1 MSNKLIFKK
10 CEIMESDKI
19 LYSSKQSN
27 LFCKSFYLES
37 LGQKFHIWKVLQG
50 QEIKA
55 IVCLNVDRSEKRSI
69 ENDFVIHN
77 GIFFNIDNNRLLA
90 KKREDQF
97 QITEFI
103 INELVKKYKTIF
115 LSLDPSIVDLRPF
128 QWFNYNKKGPKF
140 NIKIK
145 YTSILDISEMKKQKN
160 DEKLKLFKNLEPV
173 RRYSLRQ
180 AVKDGES

>member
-77 GIFFNIDNNRLLA
+77 GIFFNIDNNRLLE
-90 KKREDQF
+90 KREDQF

-128 QWFNYNKKGPKF
+128 QWFNYNKK
-140 NIKIK
+140 
-145 YTSILDISEMKKQKN
+145 DQ
-160 DEKLKLFKNLEPV
+160 NLT
-173 RRYSLRQ
+173 
-180 AVKDGES
+180 